1 MQELIYKVFDNFDLS
16 WNTDVIESKI
26 IETIV
31 NPLNPEKPFS
41 QVDGR
46 PHWQFFPKTNIYFA
60 RNFYL
65 NFRQESDEIIFKLN
79 KIQQSL
85 KHIHKSILLD
95 VFLKEKFIPYNLTI
109 IKILPNTDVY
119 AHTDQA
125 RNFALNIGL
134 KNSSNWTTVI
144 SHTLKASEFDNHEQ
158 ETYVLKDGQGLMVDI
173 KFAHKVITTI
183 PSSSP
188 RYVITYNFLK

>member
-85 KHIHKSILLD
+85 KHMHKSILLD

-109 IKILPNTDVY
+109 IKILPNTSVY

-144 SHTLKASEFDNHEQ
+144 SHTLKASEFDKHEQ
-158 ETYVLKDGQGLMVDI
+158 ETYVLKDGQGLIVDI

-183 PSSSP
+183 PSLSP